1 MKKNQQ
7 ATYEV
12 VMEKDGNYQVIIR
25 RPSTVVAHVSDFG
38 TEAEAEAW
46 VAVRRAKL

>member
-1 MKKNQQ
+1 MNQRE
-7 ATYEV
+7 TYEI
-12 VMEKDGNYQVIIR
+12 VMQKDGNYQVIIR
-25 RPSTVVAHVSDFG
+25 RPSTVAAHVSDFR